1 MLSPERWRQIKDAF
15 QRVLDDP
22 ANDRSAAIG
31 RACGGDVELRAE
43 VERLLRA
50 HDAAEAEGFIEAPA
64 PVDPGLTLQAGMPTG
79 APARAGDAVN
89 DAAWIGRTL
98 GPYRLLAHIGRG
110 GMGTVFR
117 AEKEDAAGRR
127 AVAVKLVTHW
137 DEGGWA
143 RERFEAERRILAA
156 LDHPHVARFLD
167 AGTTPEGQPYLVME
181 LIDGLPLGEYVRA
194 RGLDLRARV
203 QLFRQVCAAVQYLHQ
218 NLVVH
223 RDLKPANVL
232 VTPDGTAKLL
242 DFGIA
247 KLLDPGPGA
256 VAPTVTLLRALTPHY
271 ASPEQVLGDVV
282 TTASDVYALGAMLYE
297 LLCGERPHR
306 LSTYTPEEV
315 VRAVCH
321 ETPERPSS
329 VVARA
334 EARTSR
340 GPLASTLPQGARP
353 GRLRRQLEGDLDVIV
368 MTALR
373 KEPARRY
380 RSAEQLGEDLR
391 RYLDRLP
398 VLARPDTVGYRCSKF
413 VRRHR
418 AASVGGALLV
428 ASIVAG
434 VGLTAWQAQ
443 KAQKERARA
452 ERRYAQVR
460 ELQRAL
466 LFDVDDALRDVPG
479 AGPARRLNA
488 ERARLWL
495 DKLRRDAP
503 GDPALA
509 RELAAADARVE
520 QIERELRTA
529 GQAAG
534 R

>member
-1 MLSPERWRQIKDAF
+1 MS
-15 QRVLDDP
+15 
-22 ANDRSAAIG
+22 
-31 RACGGDVELRAE
+31 
-43 VERLLRA
+43 
-50 HDAAEAEGFIEAPA
+50 
-64 PVDPGLTLQAGMPTG
+64 
-79 APARAGDAVN
+79 
-89 DAAWIGRTL
+89 
-98 GPYRLLAHIGRG
+98 
-110 GMGTVFR
+110 
-117 AEKEDAAGRR
+117 
-127 AVAVKLVTHW
+127 
-137 DEGGWA
+137 
-143 RERFEAERRILAA
+143 
-156 LDHPHVARFLD
+156 
-167 AGTTPEGQPYLVME
+167 
-181 LIDGLPLGEYVRA
+181 
-194 RGLDLRARV
+194 
-203 QLFRQVCAAVQYLHQ
+203 
-218 NLVVH
+218 
-223 RDLKPANVL
+223 
-232 VTPDGTAKLL
+232 
-242 DFGIA
+242 
-247 KLLDPGPGA
+247 
-256 VAPTVTLLRALTPHY
+256 
-271 ASPEQVLGDVV
+271 
-282 TTASDVYALGAMLYE
+282 LY
-297 LLCGERPHR
+297 
-306 LSTYTPEEV
+306 
-315 VRAVCH
+315 
-321 ETPERPSS
+321 
-329 VVARA
+329 
-334 EARTSR
+334 ARTSR

-434 VGLTAWQAQ
+434 VGLTACQAQ

-452 ERRYAQVR
+452 EAFGLDTDLLAEDENERAERRYLQVR